1 MPVVPGCGESGLCAV
16 DVAKVAGVAVAV
28 VDADLSRWIAACML
42 FVWFAARKSSPP
54 C

>member
-16 DVAKVAGVAVAV
+16 DVAKVASVAVAV
-28 VDADLSRWIAACML
+28 VDADLSRWIAASVL
-42 FVWFAARKSSPP
+42 FGWFATRESSPL